1 MDDCIDSFKVGGC
14 GCGCFPCGCR
24 VVNNHIEPKPCTC
37 DRDEQPVTNE
47 PACRPVSDSKGA
59 CVPKQPDPFHL
70 FSGQRCNVPGG
81 TMTVRAPVYS
91 LVVENPP
98 DDVLR
103 DENGAP
109 VLVNGVAVRA

>member
-1 MDDCIDSFKVGGC
+1 
-14 GCGCFPCGCR
+14 
-24 VVNNHIEPKPCTC
+24 
-37 DRDEQPVTNE
+37 
-47 PACRPVSDSKGA
+47 
-59 CVPKQPDPFHL
+59 
-70 FSGQRCNVPGG
+70 
-81 TMTVRAPVYS
+81 MTVKAPVYS